1 MRKRQTWDFWID
13 RGGTFTD
20 VVGRGPDG
28 ALHPH
33 KLLSENPEA
42 YADAAVQGI
51 RNLLGLKAGEPIPP
65 GRVGAVKMGT
75 TVATNALLERKGERT
90 LLLIT
95 KGFRDALK
103 IGYQARPKIFA
114 RHIIKPDMLYERVA
128 EVDERVRADG
138 TVERAPDL
146 AAVRRDLES
155 ARADGIDALAI
166 VFMHAYRF
174 PAHERQ
180 VAALARDLGFAQV
193 SVSHE
198 VSPLIKLVGR
208 GDTTVVD
215 AYLSPILRRY
225 VARVANEMHGGA
237 AASPSPGGGGSA
249 SRASGEPGWGET
261 ASEGD
266 AVTPTRR
273 AARGDLPPAGGGEAE
288 QAADAIRLMFM
299 MSSGGLTAAELF
311 QGKDAILSGPAGGVV
326 GMAETGREAGFARL
340 IGFDMGG
347 TSTDVSHFD
356 GEYERAFETEVA
368 GVRMRAPMMLI
379 HTVAAGGGS
388 ILHFDGAR
396 FRVGPDSAGANPGPT
411 CYRRGGPLAVT
422 DANVMLGKLIP
433 DFFPKIF
440 GPAQDQPLDAARVRH
455 DFNNLAQKV
464 GGKSA
469 EEIADGFIKIA
480 VENMANAIKK
490 ISVQRGY
497 DVTRYALNCFGGAG
511 GQHAC
516 LVADALGMTKVLIHP
531 FSSLLSAYGMG
542 LADIRATREQ
552 AIEEPLGGKALAAL
566 ERVGAR
572 LGREAKAE
580 VAGQG
585 VAPAKIKV
593 IVRAHIRYAGTDTAL
608 VVDAGTLSSPS
619 PGRGG
624 STQRAGAMRRGG
636 VKRSKKS
643 SPPPAA
649 LRAAT
654 SPLQGEVKLIPLAK
668 MQRAFE
674 RAHKARFGFIDRSK
688 QMMVEAVS
696 VEAVGGGAKFRERA
710 GKTTRAKLPK
720 PARHTR
726 FFSAG
731 EWHDAKV
738 FTRDQLKPGQT
749 VKGAAII
756 IEPHQTIVVE
766 PGWQAALTAK
776 NHLLLSRT
784 KKLKRSYA
792 IGTHADPVMLEVF
805 NNLFMSIAEQMGVSL
820 QNTAYSVNIK
830 ERLDFSCAVFSADGT
845 LVANAP
851 HMPVHLGSMDRA
863 VETII
868 RENAGRIAPGD
879 VYAINAP
886 YNGGTHLP
894 DITVCTPVFG
904 ASSSLPPR
912 ALASGGEGRRAAAAA
927 RRGGGSSVKKSAPHP
942 RPLPA
947 TSLRSVGGG
956 EKKGK
961 SQILFWVASRG
972 HHADVGGISPGSMSP
987 NATSIEQEGVLFDN
1001 FKLVDRG
1008 RFREKELMAALT
1020 GARYPAR
1027 NPVQNV
1033 NDIKAQIAANEKG
1046 VAELRKMVAEFTL
1059 PVVRA
1064 YMGHVQDNAAES
1076 VRRVID
1082 RLHDSAFAYEM
1093 DQGTVIKVKIT
1104 VDKKK
1109 REATVDFTGTSPQ
1122 QPTNF
1127 NAPEPVTRAAV
1138 LYVFRVMVDDD
1149 IPMNA
1154 GCLRPINIVIPQ
1166 RSMLSPEY
1174 PAAVVAGNVETSQA
1188 VTDTLFG
1195 ALGALA
1201 AAQGTMNNLNFGNAR
1216 YQYYETICSGSPA
1229 GPGFN
1234 GTDAVHTH
1242 MTNTRLTDPEVLE
1255 FRYPVVLEDF
1265 HIRQGSGGKGQ
1276 WHAGDGI
1283 RRSIRFLEKMDC
1295 TILSGHRRVPPFG
1308 LAGGEPGE
1316 VGENWAR
1323 RKDGRMERLAGC
1335 DETVIDANEAIII
1348 QTPTAGGYGKA

>member
-1 MRKRQTWDFWID
+1 MALRQSSSRLWDFWID

-20 VVGRGPDG
+20 IVARRPDG
-28 ALHPH
+28 SLQAH

-51 RNLLGLKAGEPIPP
+51 RDLLGLKSGEPIPP
-65 GRVGAVKMGT
+65 GKVGAVKMGT
-75 TVATNALLERKGERT
+75 TVATNALLERKGDRT

-114 RHIIKPDMLYERVA
+114 KQIVKPDMLYERVA

-138 TVERAPDL
+138 AIERALDL
-146 AAVRRDLES
+146 DAVRRDLE
-155 ARADGIDALAI
+155 AAKADGIDAVAI
-166 VFMHAYRF
+166 VFMHAYRY
-174 PAHERQ
+174 PAHEKA
-180 VAALARDLGFAQV
+180 VAAIAREMGFTQV

-225 VARVANEMHGGA
+225 VAQVDRQL
-237 AASPSPGGGGSA
+237 
-249 SRASGEPGWGET
+249 
-261 ASEGD
+261 D
-266 AVTPTRR
+266 AKRS
-273 AARGDLPPAGGGEAE
+273 
-288 QAADAIRLMFM
+288 QARLMFM

-326 GMAETGREAGFARL
+326 GMAETGREAGFDRL

-388 ILHFDGAR
+388 ILHYDGAR
-396 FRVGPDSAGANPGPT
+396 FRVGPDSAGANPGPK

-440 GPAQDQPLDAARVRH
+440 GRQQDQPLDEAAV
-455 DFNNLAQKV
+455 
-464 GGKSA
+464 KSA
-469 EEIADGFIKIA
+469 FATMAKEVGDKTPEEIADGFVKIA

-516 LVADALGMTKVLIHP
+516 LVADALGMTRVLIHP

-552 AIEEPLGGKALAAL
+552 AIEQTFGDKALKAI
-566 ERVGAR
+566 ERTGGR
-572 LGREAKAE
+572 LGKDAVAE
-580 VAGQG
+580 VVGQG
-585 VAPAKIKV
+585 VPKTKV
-593 IVRAHIRYAGTDTAL
+593 KLIVRAHIRYAGTDTAL
-608 VVDAGTLSSPS
+608 VVDAGSLKT
-619 PGRGG
+619 
-624 STQRAGAMRRGG
+624 M
-636 VKRSKKS
+636 
-643 SPPPAA
+643 
-649 LRAAT
+649 
-654 SPLQGEVKLIPLAK
+654 QG
-668 MQRAFE
+668 AFE
-674 RAHKARFGFIDRSK
+674 KAHKARFGFIDRSK
-688 QMMVEAVS
+688 EMVVEAVS
-696 VEAVGGGAKFRERA
+696 VEAIGGGAKFAEKKLRKSA
-710 GKTTRAKLPK
+710 GKLPS
-720 PARHTR
+720 PARKTR
-726 FFSAG
+726 FFSQGA
-731 EWHDAKV
+731 WHKANV
-738 FTRDQLKPGQT
+738 YTREQLKPGAT

-766 PGWQAALTAK
+766 PGWQAELTAK
-776 NHLLLSRT
+776 NHLVLTRA
-784 KKLKRSYA
+784 KKLKRTFA

-830 ERLDFSCAVFSADGT
+830 ERLDFSCAVFANDGT

-851 HMPVHLGSMDRA
+851 HMPVHLGSMDRS
-863 VETII
+863 VETVI
-868 RENAGRIAPGD
+868 RDNKGRIKPGD
-879 VYAINAP
+879 VYVINAP

-894 DITVCTPVFG
+894 DITVCTPVFDD
-904 ASSSLPPR
+904 R
-912 ALASGGEGRRAAAAA
+912 
-927 RRGGGSSVKKSAPHP
+927 KKN
-942 RPLPA
+942 
-947 TSLRSVGGG
+947 
-956 EKKGK
+956 
-961 SQILFWVASRG
+961 ILFWVASRG

-987 NATSIEQEGVLFDN
+987 NATDIEQEGVLFDN

-1008 RFREKELMAALT
+1008 RFREKELMEALL
-1020 GARYPAR
+1020 GAKYPAR
-1027 NPVQNV
+1027 NPIQNV

-1046 VAELRKMVAEFTL
+1046 VAELRKMVTLFTL
-1059 PVVRA
+1059 PVVKA
-1064 YMGHVQDNAAES
+1064 YMQHVQDNAAES

-1082 RLHDSAFAYEM
+1082 RLHDSEYAYEM
-1093 DQGTVIKVKIT
+1093 DQGTFIKVKIS

-1109 REATVDFTGTSPQ
+1109 REATVDFTGTSAQ

-1154 GCLRPINIVIPQ
+1154 GCLRPINIVIPKKT
-1166 RSMLSPEY
+1166 MLTPEY
-1174 PAAVVAGNVETSQA
+1174 PAAVVAGNVEVSQA
-1188 VTDTLFG
+1188 VTNTLFL

-1201 AAQGTMNNLNFGNAR
+1201 AAQGTMNNLNFGNKK

-1229 GPGFN
+1229 GPGFD

-1265 HIRQGSGGKGQ
+1265 HIREGSGGKGK
-1276 WHAGDGI
+1276 WHAGSGI
-1283 RRSIRFLEKMDC
+1283 RRTIRFLEEMEC
-1295 TILSGHRRVPPFG
+1295 TILSGHRRVPPPG
-1308 LAGGEPGE
+1308 LDGGSAGQ
-1316 VGENWAR
+1316 VGENWVR
-1323 RKDGRMERLAGC
+1323 RKDGRMERLKGC
-1335 DETVIDANEAIII
+1335 DATVIDADEAVII
-1348 QTPTAGGYGKA
+1348 QTPTAGGCGKAE